1 MLESLVVF
9 EHFVVLSMP
18 WQLEDALESA
28 TTNSPKYYE
37 NHPLSG
43 ILLSEL
49 NAMFSFHDQSL
60 FVVYVVV

>member
-1 MLESLVVF
+1 
-9 EHFVVLSMP
+9 MP

-60 FVVYVVV
+60 YVVQL